1 MKKVLSILS
10 VIAIIALVISTAF
23 AADDAKANAA
33 FEELIKLTEKC
44 ANNVTYVMETKS
56 KMGDQ
61 EMKNVMTFYFKDVKN
76 FRIDSE
82 VQGMKTRMVVTP
94 AAAWTYIEAQ
104 KMIMPMD
111 RASVDNMNIREMIEK
126 QKTSCEITEGK
137 DGENKTYTLLDKAT
151 KQKTTFTV
159 DGKLGAYSKMSVLN
173 EKGEVMTEAIYKDW
187 KFGAIDESLFKK
199 PEGAQEVKMPE
210 MPKGEQAAPVA
221 PEAPK
226 TPEAPKAPEAPKTDG
241 K

>member
-10 VIAIIALVISTAF
+10 VIAAIALIISSAF
-23 AADDAKANAA
+23 AADDPKANAA
-33 FEELIKLTEKC
+33 FEELIKLNEKC
-44 ANNVTYVMETKS
+44 ANQVIYTMETKS

-61 EMKNVMTFYFKDVKN
+61 EMKNLMTFYFKDIKN

-126 QKTSCEITEGK
+126 QKPTCDITEGK
-137 DGENKTYTLLDKAT
+137 DGENKTFTLLDKGT
-151 KQKTTFTV
+151 KQKTVFTIDNKNGV
-159 DGKLGAYSKMSVLN
+159 YAKMADYN
-173 EKGEVMTEAIYKDW
+173 EKDEVMTEALYKDW
-187 KFGAIDESLFKK
+187 KFGAIDENLFKK

-210 MPKGEQAAPVA
+210 MPKEFEGVGVG
-221 PEAPK
+221 
-226 TPEAPKAPEAPKTDG
+226 DG
-241 K
+241 SRTQVCRFE